1 MIFTKRFLAFELKG
15 VTFTN
20 FRLTLVI
27 AWVDLQMYYKV
38 FKVLLK
44 KLCDTLQTVLT
55 VLLNECV
62 CLTNR

>member
-1 MIFTKRFLAFELKG
+1 MFTKRFFAFELNG

-27 AWVDLQMYYKV
+27 ARVDLQIYYKA
-38 FKVLLK
+38 FKALLK
-44 KLCDTLQTVLT
+44 KLCDTLLT
-55 VLLNECV
+55 VLAVLLNKGV